1 MNVNTQLA
9 INRFTGYDN
18 FWNDLFETVG
28 KKVIKYLSL
37 DHYQASISNTDT
49 RTKLRLNFQLSTKK
63 YLHERR
69 SGTVLGWLSD
79 VGGFNDCV
87 ALILKPMIAY
97 ISALSFSISVT
108 NDMPVIVKSKR

>member
-1 MNVNTQLA
+1 M
-9 INRFTGYDN
+9 
-18 FWNDLFETVG
+18 
-28 KKVIKYLSL
+28 
-37 DHYQASISNTDT
+37 
-49 RTKLRLNFQLSTKK
+49 FQLSTKK

-69 SGTVLGWLSD
+69 SGTVLEWLSD

-108 NDMPVIVKSKR
+108 NDMPVIVKSNR